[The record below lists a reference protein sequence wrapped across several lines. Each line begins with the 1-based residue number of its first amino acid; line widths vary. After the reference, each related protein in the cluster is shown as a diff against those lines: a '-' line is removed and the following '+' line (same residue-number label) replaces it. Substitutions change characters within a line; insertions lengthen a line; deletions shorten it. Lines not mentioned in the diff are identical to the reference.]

1 MVLVARKLFYNKR
14 RKLPAFLQL
23 YLAWFLIASIS
34 LSLFYYFGVVEL
46 KNSKPKLVALKTG
59 PANYFGQQVRNRAK
73 DWFKKKDRV
82 AAVRKT
88 ISRSFS
94 TQMNSFF
101 KNYSYKNS
109 LCNGFY
115 LSPKQPNQNQFLI
128 ISEWKANLGRENTQ
142 VILALTQFLSQS
154 NSNATSLLLVD
165 NIEDCDF
172 TEFTEE
178 VNANTSGIIIVKEFH
193 HNKSSIV
200 LGTSKIASIQLSPY
214 FIKAD
219 NSISKQVSASVYG
232 ALRFNSLSN
241 AKVIANFKSSKTA
254 LKDLAP
260 KLAGLISSLN
270 PKQAESASF
279 WVSSTRQ
286 LSSSFAITLYILF
299 AVFIWLTYL
308 NVTYKNQ
315 ERLQIVEGIIA
326 TVYFSSV
333 PLILY
338 FSSSLLSKFI
348 DDFTLWLTLTIILQ
362 GVLLWL
368 SAYFKKVL
376 FKLHVNL
383 STAIL
388 IYNSILLFIALKS
401 ASLFILIALT
411 PQFFSM
417 ARRSHIIVSI
427 ILSVIAL
434 IPLIYITATGF
445 SAIQT
450 NLPIHQY
457 FFTNL
462 NTSFFQVVLI
472 ALGIGGAI
480 SLLNR
485 SKS

>member
-1 MVLVARKLFYNKR
+1 MARKLFYNKR

-46 KNSKPKLVALKTG
+46 KNSKPKLVTLKTG
-59 PANYFGQQVRNRAK
+59 PANYFKQKVRKQAK
-73 DWFKKKDRV
+73 DWFEKKDSV
-82 AAVRKT
+82 ATIRKA

-94 TQMNSFF
+94 TNMNRFF

-115 LSPKQPNQNQFLI
+115 LSPKQPDQNQFLI

-154 NSNATSLLLVD
+154 NSNAASLLLVD

-172 TEFTEE
+172 TGFLEE
-178 VNANTSGIIIVKEFH
+178 VNANASGIIIVKEFH

-200 LGTSKIASIQLSPY
+200 LGTSKIASIQLRPY

-219 NSISKQVSASVYG
+219 KSIFKQVSASVYG
-232 ALRFNSLSN
+232 PLRFSSLSN

-270 PKQAESASF
+270 PKETESASF

-315 ERLQIVEGIIA
+315 ERLQIIEGIIA
-326 TVYFSSV
+326 TVYFSLV

-348 DDFTLWLTLTIILQ
+348 DDFNLWLTLTIILQ

-368 SAYFKKVL
+368 SAYFKKAF

-388 IYNSILLFIALKS
+388 IYNSILLLIALKS

-434 IPLIYITATGF
+434 IPLIYITVTGF

-450 NLPIHQY
+450 NQPIHQY

-462 NTSFFQVVLI
+462 NASFFQIVLI
-472 ALGIGGAI
+472 ALGIGSAI

>member
-46 KNSKPKLVALKTG
+46 KNSKPKLVVLKTG
-59 PANYFGQQVRNRAK
+59 PANYFNQKVRKQAK
-73 DWFKKKDRV
+73 DWFKKKGRV
-82 AAVRKT
+82 AAVRET

-94 TQMNSFF
+94 TNMNNFF

-172 TEFTEE
+172 TEFPEE
-178 VNANTSGIIIVKEFH
+178 VNASASGIIIVKEFH

-214 FIKAD
+214 FIKTD
-219 NSISKQVSASVYG
+219 KSIPQQVSASVYG
-232 ALRFNSLSN
+232 ALRFNSLNNS
-241 AKVIANFKSSKTA
+241 KVIANFKSNKTA

-270 PKQAESASF
+270 PKETESASF

-286 LSSSFAITLYILF
+286 LSSSFVITLYILF
-299 AVFIWLTYL
+299 AIFIWFTYL
-308 NVTYKNQ
+308 NVTYNSQ

-348 DDFTLWLTLTIILQ
+348 DDFTLWLILTIILQ

-368 SAYFKKVL
+368 SAYFKEAL

-417 ARRSHIIVSI
+417 ARRSRIIVSI

-434 IPLIYITATGF
+434 VPLIYITVIGF
-445 SAIQT
+445 AAIQT

-462 NTSFFQVVLI
+462 NASFFQIVLI

>member
-1 MVLVARKLFYNKR
+1 MARKLFYNKR

-23 YLAWFLIASIS
+23 YLAWLLVASIS

-46 KNSKPKLVALKTG
+46 KNSKPKLVVLKNG
-59 PANYFGQQVRNRAK
+59 PANYFGQQVRYPTK
-73 DWFKKKDRV
+73 DWFEKKGSV
-82 AAVRKT
+82 ATIRKA

-94 TQMNSFF
+94 TNMNSFF
-101 KNYSYKNS
+101 KNYSYNNS

-115 LSPKQPNQNQFLI
+115 LSPKQPDQNQFLI

-154 NSNATSLLLVD
+154 NSNAASLLLVD

-172 TEFTEE
+172 TEFPEK
-178 VNANTSGIIIVKEFH
+178 VNANTSGIIVVKEFH

-219 NSISKQVSASVYG
+219 KSISKQVSASVYG
-232 ALRFNSLSN
+232 ALRFNSISN
-241 AKVIANFKSSKTA
+241 SKVIANFKSSKIA

-270 PKQAESASF
+270 PKETKSASF
-279 WVSSTRQ
+279 WISSIRQ
-286 LSSSFAITLYILF
+286 LSSSFVITLYILF

-308 NVTYKNQ
+308 NVTYNNQ

-348 DDFTLWLTLTIILQ
+348 DDFTLWLTLTIILL
-362 GVLLWL
+362 GGLLWL
-368 SAYFKKVL
+368 SAYFKGAL

-388 IYNSILLFIALKS
+388 IYNSILLLIALKS

-417 ARRSHIIVSI
+417 ARRSRIVVSI
-427 ILSVIAL
+427 ILSLIAL
-434 IPLIYITATGF
+434 MPLIYITVIGF

-462 NTSFFQVVLI
+462 NASFFQIILI
-472 ALGIGGAI
+472 ALGIGSAI